1 MIVLSFF
8 FLMIRRP
15 PRSTLFPYT
24 TLFRSRELPGEGAE
38 VLCGEDVREGIPE
51 GGEARIAA
59 GRMRQQGGVDFV
71 GALRDGDRL
80 QPGKVRLAVVGHG
93 CSGPE
98 AGFCLAESIS
108 LSLRV
113 TWPNENFDC
122 SASMIRRLSSESHMR
137 ASAFSAK
144 MPPPLGIR
152 GRTTIASHFFPA
164 TPTRSRFSTST
175 ITGLRSGRK

>member
-1 MIVLSFF
+1 EHGDDAATARGL
-8 FLMIRRP
+8 
-15 PRSTLFPYT
+15 
-24 TLFRSRELPGEGAE
+24 RELPGEGAE
-38 VLCGEDVREGIPE
+38 VLRGEDVREGIPE

-71 GALRDGDRL
+71 GALRDGDRF

-98 AGFCLAESIS
+98 AGVCLAESIS

-113 TWPNENFDC
+113 TSPNEHFDC

-137 ASAFSAK
+137 PSAFTAQLR
-144 MPPPLGIR
+144 PPFGLR
-152 GRTTIASHFFPA
+152 ERTT
-164 TPTRSRFSTST
+164 TT
-175 ITGLRSGRK
+175 

>member
-1 MIVLSFF
+1 DVPAEHGHDTAPARGAR
-8 FLMIRRP
+8 RRP
-15 PRSTLFPYT
+15 GDRA
-24 TLFRSRELPGEGAE
+24 G
-38 VLCGEDVREGIPE
+38 VLCGEDVGERIPE

-59 GRMRQQGGVDFV
+59 GGMREQGGVDFV

-93 CSGPE
+93 CSGRE
-98 AGFCLAESIS
+98 AALALIASICLS
-108 LSLRV
+108 LSV

-122 SASMIRRLSSESHMR
+122 SASMTRRLSSESHMR

-144 MPPPLGIR
+144 MPPPFGMR
-152 GRTTIASHFFPA
+152 GRTTMASHFFPA